1 MADFVIPAA
10 AHMHFSSSGAGT
22 VTFGDPSEMI
32 PRTLTNLILTVSGS
46 ATISFDGGENF
57 MPLLDGT
64 YQFVYPHVRKLYFG
78 TGTWA
83 GVGISV

>member
-10 AHMHFSSSGAGT
+10 AHMHFSSTGVGS

-32 PRTLTNLILTVSGS
+32 PRTLTTLILTVSGS
-46 ATISFDGGENF
+46 ATISWDGGKNF
-57 MPLLDGT
+57 MPLTDGT
-64 YQFVYPHVRKLYFG
+64 YQFMYPHVVKLYFG
-78 TGTWA
+78 AGTWA